1 MVEPITTF
9 LIGKWIISHLGIHA
23 ASAATATAVGA
34 GAVVAAAATVV
45 YISYLTFSA
54 LINWFQKD
62 EVASVATQEQN
73 VAASFKEK
81 LDSGEN
87 VLVQGVFNKNT
98 GYVVKSRMIR
108 YDRLDSKTQELHSG
122 GRMPIYN

>member
-23 ASAATATAVGA
+23 ASAATVTAVGA

-98 GYVVKSRMIR
+98 GHVVKSRMIR
-108 YDRLDSKTQELHSG
+108 YDRLDSKTQDLHSG